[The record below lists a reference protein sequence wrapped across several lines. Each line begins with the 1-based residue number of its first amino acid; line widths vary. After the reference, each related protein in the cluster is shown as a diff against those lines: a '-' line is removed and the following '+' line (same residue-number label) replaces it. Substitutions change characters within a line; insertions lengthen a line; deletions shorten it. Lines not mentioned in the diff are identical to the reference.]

1 MSSITNVYP
10 LPDVS
15 RYTSSKGYA
24 TNNQYKGVPPKMSD
38 SRALVASWQP
48 QSEINGRIIQ
58 ENNLKS
64 NWQYRRYMMDN
75 ADAIR
80 ECNAREAYTD
90 VGYYE
95 PYQDNNGQAV
105 PKSSN
110 KPYIYTS
117 FSDNSMPIGYQTS
130 DLKQLYLSREELN
143 SRKFVATIS
152 TNQSN
157 HQ

>member
-1 MSSITNVYP
+1 MSIKSVFP

-15 RYTSSKGYA
+15 RYTSSKGYT
-24 TNNQYKGVPPKMSD
+24 TNNQYHGVPPMMSD
-38 SRALVASWQP
+38 SRALIASWQP
-48 QSEINGRIIQ
+48 QSELNGRIIQ

-64 NWQYRRYMMDN
+64 NWQYRKYMMDN

-80 ECNAREAYTD
+80 EYNAREAYTD

-95 PYQDNNGQAV
+95 PYQDNNGQAA
-105 PKSSN
+105 PTSTN

-117 FSDNSMPIGYQTS
+117 FSDNSKPIGYQTS

-143 SRKFVATIS
+143 SRKFVAAIS
-152 TNQSN
+152 TNQP
-157 HQ
+157 